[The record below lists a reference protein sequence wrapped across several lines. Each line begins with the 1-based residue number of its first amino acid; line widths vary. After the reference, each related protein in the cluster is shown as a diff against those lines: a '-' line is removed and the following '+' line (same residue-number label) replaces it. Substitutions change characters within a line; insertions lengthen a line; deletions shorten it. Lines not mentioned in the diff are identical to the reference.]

1 MKKSKA
7 VSLLLSLSM
16 LAGVAVPGALTLPVQ
31 AEEPSTDG
39 IVVNKTATDNGDGTY
54 TITLDAYATGETIVT
69 EETKEVPTDIVL
81 VLDQSGSMDD
91 PMNTYSFRPYGNR
104 TNNQYYNL
112 RHNGGSSNLYY
123 KLENGGYAS
132 VSVRRDTVE
141 TGYTYTECPESWK
154 NDQTGWRDPDDYMK
168 YQNQL
173 YALVDGN
180 YQKVT
185 LEKEWIATGWWEGYN
200 RYTYTF
206 PDKYEYTSNRD
217 DASPGN
223 FDGHGPLYVR
233 NSETDYEYT
242 YTYTDE
248 KGATQTIGTYQGAD
262 ERPDF
267 STLPAYTQYALYERY
282 QSSSTSRLQAL
293 KTAVTTFAKSV
304 ADKAAGKDGILGTE
318 DDVDHR
324 LALVGFASAGQ
335 YTNTE
340 LLSIE
345 KNGWGGPSIGQ
356 SYANASQQ
364 DYTDVLQNMNT
375 AGGQEIVKKAID
387 ELTANGATRADLGMK
402 MAENILNYNPV
413 QQNEERNRVVI
424 LFTDGAPNDSNGFS
438 LTVANNAISTANTI
452 KGKNVTVYTVG
463 IFEGADANSAGTE
476 PNQNLGNNS
485 SQMAAASNWFMQSVS
500 SNNGTPQNPSYYLSA
515 ADADTLN
522 NIFQQISDQIE
533 QGGSATTLDSEAVVK
548 DVISDYFTL
557 PAGTAITLKTYQYT
571 GEDQWTEN
579 TGDNMG
585 AVASINGDTVSVT
598 GFDFAENWCGT
609 ETTGATTTYRGNK
622 LQISF
627 TVTPM
632 AGFLGGNH
640 VPTNEAAGVYENAEA
655 ETPLVEFP
663 VPYVDVPIKDVTVT
677 APDKNVYLLQDVTAD
692 DLKSLTAAKAGNIK
706 LNLAEEDWGLQ
717 PWQYAFVNITL
728 DGSELTGFS
737 DLTSDQTYTVSVTI
751 SPKTDGTS
759 TGKTGTDTGSIN
771 VYKPELTFK
780 DGEAWYGAAVP
791 DAAALNACL
800 TDTTWKHGETEAAEM
815 GEAPELSLTITPDQ
829 SKISDGKV
837 NTKQDVPVAVSVSIA
852 GTNVGSHTTFHHT
865 NCEGQ
870 TCDVPE
876 GDNFLLHINTCQL
889 TITKTGGAEGEPY
902 VFTIRKDG
910 QSYSEVT
917 VVGNNSV
924 TIYELPVGSYTIE
937 EDDGW
942 SWRYESSVG
951 SGVDLNK
958 ESPSGS
964 IACTNQKDKDQWLND
979 FSAVVTNV
987 FGGVK

>member
-81 VLDQSGSMDD
+81 VLDQSGSMAWS
-91 PMNTYSFRPYGNR
+91 MNTYSFRPYGNR

-173 YALVDGN
+173 YVLVDGN

-185 LEKEWIATGWWEGYN
+185 LEKEWIATGWWGLEGYN

-206 PDKYEYTSNRD
+206 PDKYEYTSDRD

-262 ERPDF
+262 EQPDF
-267 STLPAYTQYALYERY
+267 SNLPDYTQHALYERY
-282 QSSSTSRLQAL
+282 QSSSTTRLQAL
-293 KTAVTTFAKSV
+293 KTAVTTFANSV
-304 ADKAAGKDGILGTE
+304 AEKAAGKDGELGTE

-324 LALVGFASAGQ
+324 IAVVGFATNGNS
-335 YTNTE
+335 YDNTE
-340 LLSIE
+340 LFVGKSQYKYNSNSIRSQY
-345 KNGWGGPSIGQ
+345 KN
-356 SYANASQQ
+356 ALQ
-364 DYTDVLQNMNT
+364 DMNT
-375 AGGQEIVKKAID
+375 QTGRNNVLD
-387 ELTANGATRADLGMK
+387 SVSVLDANGATYPEYGLK
-402 MAENILNYNPV
+402 MAESIFEASPI
-413 QQNEERNRVVI
+413 QPNEKRNRVVI
-424 LFTDGAPNDSNGFS
+424 LFTDGEPGWSGYESEAANAAIR
-438 LTVANNAISTANTI
+438 VANTL
-452 KGKNVTVYTVG
+452 KDKNVTVYSVG
-463 IFEGADANSAGTE
+463 IFEGADATSAGISSN
-476 PNQNLGNNS
+476 NQYKNAN
-485 SQMAAASNWFMQSVS
+485 QFMQSVS

-533 QGGSATTLDSEAVVK
+533 HGGSATTLDSKAVVK

-557 PAGTAITLKTYQYT
+557 PAGTTADDIILKTYQYT
-571 GEDQWTEN
+571 GKNGETGEDEWSEN
-579 TGDNMG
+579 EGKPTGVN
-585 AVASINGDTVSVT
+585 ATISGDTVSVT
-598 GFDFAENWCGT
+598 GFDFAANWCGT
-609 ETTGATTTYRGNK
+609 ETTGSTTTYRGNK

-627 TVTPM
+627 TVTPK
-632 AGFLGGNH
+632 AGFLGGNQ
-640 VPTNEAAGVYENAEA
+640 VPTNKAAGVYENAEA
-655 ETPLVEFP
+655 KTPLVEFP

-692 DLKSLTAAKAGNIK
+692 DLKSLTAAKAGNIN

-751 SPKTDGTS
+751 SPKTNGTS
-759 TGKTGTDTGSIN
+759 TGKIGTDTGSIN

-791 DAAALNACL
+791 DAAALSACL

-815 GEAPELSLTITPDQ
+815 GEAPELSLTIKPDQ

-852 GTNVGSHTTFHHT
+852 GTNVDSHTTFQHT
-865 NCEGQ
+865 ACEGQ

-876 GDNFLLHINTCQL
+876 GDKFLLHINTCQL
-889 TITKTGGAEGEPY
+889 TVTKTGGAEGEPY

-951 SGVDLNK
+951 SGVNLNK
-958 ESPSGS
+958 DLPNGT
-964 IACTNQKDKDQWLND
+964 ITCTNKMDKDRWLND